1 MSRIAKPKA
10 HLMPEFVR
18 VYGAFPIARNDAGH
32 LIPDYDAT
40 TRHKTAGE
48 ACLAAEKFARTPP
61 YVAGVAIPVASLSL
75 LLMLTA
81 RSPDEHWPRSG
92 AGAVGQQLALQRGCT
107 GKTGLLRRP

>member
-1 MSRIAKPKA
+1 MSHIAKPKA
-10 HLMPEFVR
+10 HLMPESVR

-75 LLMLTA
+75 LFDVHG
-81 RSPDEHWPRSG
+81 PKP
-92 AGAVGQQLALQRGCT
+92 
-107 GKTGLLRRP
+107 